1 MGDSGDVKQLEIKT
15 YDNSLINIFR
25 CFSLFL
31 GSDRIEVEGQIV
43 FDPSRRVLSWW
54 RIWFGIIPE
63 FK

>member
-43 FDPSRRVLSWW
+43 FDPSRRVLSW
-54 RIWFGIIPE
+54 
-63 FK
+63 